1 MGTRTCVYFLLL
13 LFGTLNLV
21 ASSDL
26 NQRILNSVVDNVNTA
41 VDPCT
46 DFYYY
51 IGGNN
56 TKGQDASYTKE
67 IGEIREKFNQKL
79 VPIFE
84 DLGQR
89 KFIDELG
96 VEEKLWRFY
105 KSCKRSINA
114 TGSEGAYLKLVP
126 PAKNLNWPQFSS
138 SSREWP
144 SEKFNFMTTL
154 ANLRNYALNDVFF
167 NVYVTRNYYRTT
179 RDLVTIDAPK
189 LDDVFPITS
198 ETSLKEL
205 LIRQDFSVLRATY
218 LATAICRL
226 DKEIRELP
234 QEIQDFPMILTVRE
248 MEHEETGGLRWSKFL
263 KVYLGKDIDRDL
275 KLQVFNIDYFKSL
288 GPLLEKYDSEV
299 IATYIMVRFVHFM
312 TNLGYYPTGDNSRDC
327 INVVAQ
333 QMQVATKLLYE
344 DRYLGNGE
352 LQKYRSEIQR
362 IFQAIGTK
370 LLKRVE
376 ENHFQLN
383 STQITALQQKILAME
398 FNLDSM
404 PTTVSHRSFVNDFYR
419 DLELTGLEDYPVAQ
433 LKVLKS
439 FTRKETKSTPLGSG
453 LFPIDSIERYYSDT
467 TMMDVAN
474 ILYINSP
481 LLQEPFFVHNSHD
494 VFKMSFL
501 GVNIAWY
508 FVDGILPNGIHSDS
522 EGNIYDLFDNFVE
535 NDHYKDALE
544 CFKKSLSE
552 YLHWSIKYNIA
563 VQLAYDTY
571 FDSDSIFDQTQPD
584 FTSIPLKQLFIQNSA
599 KLFVGDLEPNSD
611 NDSEEKTLKVIFAN
625 TRAFSEAFQCPQ
637 TSEGMNPTVKC
648 KIFES

>member
-1 MGTRTCVYFLLL
+1 
-13 LFGTLNLV
+13 
-21 ASSDL
+21 
-26 NQRILNSVVDNVNTA
+26 
-41 VDPCT
+41 
-46 DFYYY
+46 
-51 IGGNN
+51 
-56 TKGQDASYTKE
+56 
-67 IGEIREKFNQKL
+67 KFNQRL

-105 KSCKRSINA
+105 KSCERSINV

-154 ANLRNYALNDVFF
+154 ANLRNYAVNNVFF
-167 NVYVTRNYYRTT
+167 NVYVVRNYYRTT

-189 LDDVFPITS
+189 LDEDFPIPS

-226 DKEIRELP
+226 DREIRELP
-234 QEIQDFPMILTVRE
+234 HVIDDFPMILTVRE
-248 MEHEETGGLRWSKFL
+248 MEDEENGGLWWTKFV
-263 KVYLGKDIDRDL
+263 KVYLGTHTDRDL
-275 KLQVFNIDYFKSL
+275 ELQVFNIDYFKSL

-327 INVVAQ
+327 INVVGQ
-333 QMQVATKLLYE
+333 QMQFATKLLYE
-344 DRYLGNGE
+344 DRYLGNEE

-362 IFQAIGTK
+362 IFQAIGTN
-370 LLKRVE
+370 LLKKVE

-383 STQITALQQKILAME
+383 GTQITALQEKILAIE
-398 FNLDSM
+398 FNLDAM

-419 DLELTGLEDYPVAQ
+419 DLELNGQEDYPVAQ

-453 LFPIDSIERYYSDT
+453 LFPMDPTERYYSYT
-467 TMMDVAN
+467 LMMDVAN
-474 ILYINSP
+474 ILYINSA

-494 VFKMSFL
+494 AFKMSFL
-501 GVNIAWY
+501 GVNIAW
-508 FVDGILPNGIHSDS
+508 FFIDGILPNAIYSDS
-522 EGNIYDLFDNFVE
+522 EGNIYDLFDNFDKNE
-535 NDHYKDALE
+535 HYKDALE
-544 CFKKSLSE
+544 CVNKSQPE
-552 YLHWSIKYNIA
+552 YLEWTVKHIAA

-571 FDSDSIFDQTQPD
+571 FDSDSVFDRTQPN

-599 KLFVGDLEPNSD
+599 KLFLGNLEPNTD
-611 NDSEEKTLKVIFAN
+611 TDSNKKTLKQIFAN
-625 TRAFSEAFQCPQ
+625 TKAFSEAFQCPQ
-637 TSEGMNPTVKC
+637 SADGMNPIVKC
-648 KIFES
+648 KIF